1 MLRSRVTVP
10 KRLWRSSNEGVGM
23 KSIGIKFSNADGK
36 EFSRVLKR
44 EVQNYFE
51 ENQISQRAN
60 GAMKLKTVA
69 LLSLLL
75 VPYALIL
82 SNQFSLWGM
91 WGLAVLMG
99 LGTAGV
105 GFSVTHDALHGSYSS
120 NQRVNS
126 ALGFVLDF
134 LGGSSYVWKLRHNV
148 MHHTYTN
155 IQGADVDLDVSIF
168 IRLSPG
174 SRHHPMQRF
183 QKFYAF
189 FAYCFA
195 TLHWVL
201 VKDYINIFRSA
212 MGPYREIKHSKRQ
225 VALVFVMKF
234 VHYFNTIALP
244 LMLLD
249 LTWWQFAIGFLTFH
263 FTAGFILTVVFQ
275 LAHVVEGPSHYAT
288 EGDVLM
294 EDAWMVHQLRTTA
307 NFARSN
313 KPLSWF
319 IGGLNYQVEHHLF
332 PKICSIHYPAISPIV
347 QRVAQ
352 EYGVPYFEHPTLRAA
367 VASHYRILQ
376 RLADPTVTPEAFAVA
391 AK

>member
-1 MLRSRVTVP
+1 
-10 KRLWRSSNEGVGM
+10 M
-23 KSIGIKFSNADGK
+23 KSIGIKFSNKDSR
-36 EFSRVLKR
+36 EFTRVLKR
-44 EVQNYFE
+44 EVNAYFE

-60 GAMKLKTVA
+60 NAMKLKTVA
-69 LLSLLL
+69 LLSLVV
-75 VPYALIL
+75 VPYGLIL
-82 SNQFSLWGM
+82 SNQFSVWSM
-91 WGLAVLMG
+91 WGLVVLTA
-99 LGTAGV
+99 LGVAGV

-120 NQRVNS
+120 NRKVNS
-126 ALGFVLDF
+126 VLGFALDF
-134 LGGSSYVWKLRHNV
+134 LGGSSYIWKLRHNV

-174 SRHHPMQRF
+174 SRHHPMQRY

-201 VKDYINIFRSA
+201 VKDYINIFRRS
-212 MGPYREIKHSKRQ
+212 MGPYRDIEHSRGQ
-225 VALVFVMKF
+225 VALVIGMKLLY
-234 VHYFNTIALP
+234 YFNTIALP
-244 LMLLD
+244 LLVLD
-249 LTWWQFAIGFLTFH
+249 LTWWQFAIGLFTFH

-288 EGDVLM
+288 EGDELM
-294 EDAWMVHQLRTTA
+294 EDAWMIHQLRTTS
-307 NFARSN
+307 NFARTN

-319 IGGLNYQVEHHLF
+319 IGGLNYQIEHHLF

-347 QRVAQ
+347 KRVAH
-352 EYGVPYFEHPTLRAA
+352 EYGVPYFEQPTLRAA
-367 VASHYRILQ
+367 IVSHYRVLE
-376 RLADPTVTPEAFAVA
+376 RLADPAVTPETFTQVA